1 MRDYKIYVCELCGQ
15 EFPRDFEKCLEH
27 EKTHVKP
34 ESYAIKDK
42 GIFCREGHYP
52 SEITI
57 PMEDGREV
65 IYAFSS
71 IVPIEKER
79 PLATGNSEED

>member
-1 MRDYKIYVCELCGQ
+1 MNYADKNFHEILKSAQNMKKHMLSQNLTQLKIK
-15 EFPRDFEKCLEH
+15 EF
-27 EKTHVKP
+27 
-34 ESYAIKDK
+34 
-42 GIFCREGHYP
+42 FCREGHYP